1 SGQAANRQS
10 VELIETDLVAGNELE
25 AVGREVLSDGSDV
38 VLVIGVEIRIGQR
51 QLNGFRRNQGLL
63 QLGALNDG
71 GSGVVGQLQL
81 RRNAVDID
89 KGVDVS
95 LRVAVVGAKHVEVR
109 AHRHPAKLGVRLDSQ
124 LDVARLLGPVGEIG
138 IVLRYGRIET
148 AGLVAFARAHIHH
161 ALPAQVIVEAQSPG
175 GSVAFRAALLEAVG
189 IRTGPRATHHEAQL
203 RNRAAREAPLVDVI
217 PGVAVSGSEIESA
230 QSR

>member
-1 SGQAANRQS
+1 KIPAARSRTEEIVPIQPEVYQCVATDDAERLHVIRRLERALVRDGRAEGELSGQAANRQS

-148 AGLVAFARAHIHH
+148 AGLVAFAR
-161 ALPAQVIVEAQSPG
+161 
-175 GSVAFRAALLEAVG
+175 
-189 IRTGPRATHHEAQL
+189 
-203 RNRAAREAPLVDVI
+203 
-217 PGVAVSGSEIESA
+217 
-230 QSR
+230 